1 MTFLNPLLLWGSLGA
16 AFPLLLHLWGRRK
29 PRRVPFP
36 TLRFLLAGQEQQ
48 SRLARLRNL
57 LLLLLRMLLMVL
69 LSLALAQPILRSSR
83 LARLFPAQRRAVI
96 VVDTSASMSYRQGGE
111 TSVIRARRAL
121 ESLLQHI
128 PSTCEV
134 QCAALDSD
142 LRLLGPAVRGVRLA
156 PQLLSELQP
165 TAGRGRLI
173 EALNRTKEIALS
185 DPQTRLFVITD
196 LQATNLSGELQQPL
210 PLPPVVIEVGPKP
223 PAPNHAITA
232 VQTSTSCPLRGRPV
246 DLEAN
251 LLDAD
256 SSQGQKEQTLP
267 LSLQAEGKPLPG
279 KTVSLGPG
287 ERRST
292 VRLAAVEPGDVGVTL
307 SLPPDGLALDDVAY
321 HVVAVRE
328 RLRVGVVA
336 GRSDPRYLSL
346 ALNPGGEADTG
357 VEVSQY
363 RWPLPSELPP
373 MDLWVLADVSG
384 QLPSS
389 LVSPRGE
396 QCPGLILFAG
406 PDSTLSPETLREL
419 LGVEVQLGKTVQAP
433 PEEPLT
439 LAEVDTLRRPLEPF
453 ANPRAGN
460 LMDLPFRVRREL
472 PGAEQARVL
481 ARFSDG
487 SPAILGTV
495 HSDRRVVL
503 VNSSLDTRWSEAPT
517 KPAYVPLVHYLCYDV
532 AGPLRRCW
540 NEATAGEALH
550 VKVPTGATGPARV
563 QRPDGETN
571 LVTPTEGQWR
581 YTPTAPG
588 LYRVTYQTGSQQVTE
603 RFAANLSPVES
614 DLRKLSTSELRHRL
628 KSPSALVVPQQ
639 ELAEYLRRP
648 ILTEA
653 NLMYPLLGLALLVLA
668 AEMLLSLPPRPAQPR
683 PSGETDLQL

>member
-36 TLRFLLAGQEQQ
+36 TLRFLLAGQQQQ

-57 LLLLLRMLLMVL
+57 LLLLLRMLLIVL
-69 LSLALAQPILRSSR
+69 LSLALAQPIVRSSP
-83 LARLFPAQRRAVI
+83 LAKLFPAQRRVVI
-96 VVDTSASMSYRQGGE
+96 AVDTSASMAYRQGGE
-111 TSVIRARRAL
+111 TSMIRARRAL
-121 ESLLQHI
+121 ESLLQQI

-156 PQLLSELQP
+156 PLLLSELQP
-165 TAGRGRLI
+165 TASQGRLI
-173 EALNRTKEIALS
+173 EVLNRTREIALS
-185 DPQTRLFVITD
+185 DPQTRLFLVTD
-196 LQATNLSGELQQPL
+196 LQATNLSQELQQPL
-210 PLPPVVIEVGPKP
+210 PLPPVVIEVGPQS

-232 VQTSTSCPLRGRPV
+232 VQTATPCPLPGRPV
-246 DLEAN
+246 DLEVT
-251 LLDAD
+251 LLGSD
-256 SSQGQKEQTLP
+256 SSQGQGLQTLP

-279 KTVSLGPG
+279 KTVALGPG

-292 VRLAAVEPGDVGVTL
+292 VRLATVDPGDLGVTV

-321 HVVAVRE
+321 HVIAVRE

-363 RWPLPSELPP
+363 RWPLPADLPP
-373 MDLWVLADVSG
+373 MEVWVLADIPG

-396 QCPGLILFAG
+396 LRPGLILFAA
-406 PDSTLSPETLREL
+406 PDTTLSSRTLREL
-419 LGVEVQLGKTVQAP
+419 LGAEVQLGKTVQAP

-460 LMDLPFRVRREL
+460 LMDLPFRVRRDL
-472 PGAEQARVL
+472 PGAERARVL

-487 SPAILGTV
+487 SPAILGTL

-503 VNSSLDTRWSEAPT
+503 VNSSLDTRWTDAPT
-517 KPAYVPLVHYLCYDV
+517 RPAYVPLVHYLCYDV

-540 NEATAGEALH
+540 SEATAGETLH

-563 QRPDGETN
+563 QRPDGQTD
-571 LVTPTEGQWR
+571 LVTVAEGQWQ
-581 YTPTAPG
+581 YTPPIPG
-588 LYRVTYQTGSQQVTE
+588 LYRVTY
-603 RFAANLSPVES
+603 
-614 DLRKLSTSELRHRL
+614 
-628 KSPSALVVPQQ
+628 
-639 ELAEYLRRP
+639 
-648 ILTEA
+648 
-653 NLMYPLLGLALLVLA
+653 
-668 AEMLLSLPPRPAQPR
+668 
-683 PSGETDLQL
+683 